1 LQNSIK
7 KKSVW
12 NDQGGPVSYTVED
25 VQRVCEAALFNSI
38 KLDLNGKPLAG
49 TPEAAKLKRP
59 ARPVDPKILEP
70 LGGNKTGFITKD
82 PKTGKLMYQ
91 RQHGL
96 VFPIV
101 AWLGDPETHRK
112 GGRYM
117 RRRSRIDHGRVTSLF
132 LYTWLLYIL

>member
-1 LQNSIK
+1 
-7 KKSVW
+7 
-12 NDQGGPVSYTVED
+12 VSYTVED

-59 ARPVDPKILEP
+59 ARPVDPKTLKP

-91 RQHGL
+91 RQQGL

-117 RRRSRIDHGRVTSLF
+117 RRRSHKCYELIMDMLHHSFYTHDFCTYCRVDMLRTVPPYL
-132 LYTWLLYIL
+132 

>member
-1 LQNSIK
+1 
-7 KKSVW
+7 
-12 NDQGGPVSYTVED
+12 VSYTVAD

-38 KLDLNGKPLAG
+38 KLDLNGEPLAG

-59 ARPVDPKILEP
+59 ARPVDPKTLKP
-70 LGGNKTGFITKD
+70 LGGNKTGFITMD
-82 PKTGKLMYQ
+82 PKTGKWMYQ
-91 RQHGL
+91 RQQGL

-117 RRRSRIDHGRVTSLF
+117 RRR
-132 LYTWLLYIL
+132 